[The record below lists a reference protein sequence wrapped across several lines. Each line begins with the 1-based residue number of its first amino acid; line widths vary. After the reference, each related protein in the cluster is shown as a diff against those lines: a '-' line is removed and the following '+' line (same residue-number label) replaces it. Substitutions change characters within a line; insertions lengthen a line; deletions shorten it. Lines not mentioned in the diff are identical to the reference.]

1 MPFSVNERVV
11 YPTFGVGR
19 ITALVTK
26 SFFDAESQLYYEV
39 KGEHSTVWVQ
49 VDESN
54 ARGLRRLTRPDEL
67 AAFRSVLRSRPVALN
82 PDFRQRQRDMRLRL
96 KLGTL
101 HDVCEVVRDLSGH
114 SWPKALS
121 GYDAEALR
129 KSSDALAQEWA
140 AADSISV
147 AEASAE
153 VTGLLR
159 EARQAFQA

>member
-26 SFFDAESQLYYEV
+26 SFFDAESQVYYEV

-49 VDESN
+49 VDESS
-54 ARGLRRLTRPDEL
+54 ARGLRRLTRPEEL
-67 AAFRSVLRSRPVALN
+67 AAFRDVLRGKPVALN
-82 PDFRQRQRDMRLRL
+82 PDFRQRQRDMRSRL

-101 HDVCEVVRDLSGH
+101 HDICEVVRDLSGH

-129 KSSDALAQEWA
+129 KSAGALTQEWA
-140 AADSISV
+140 AADNISV
-147 AEASAE
+147 ADANAE
-153 VTGLLR
+153 VNGLLR
-159 EARQAFQA
+159 EARQTYSV